1 MHRYQEVAQ
10 QLEAVIRAGT
20 FRPGDRLPSLR
31 ETCLQH
37 RVSTTTA
44 VQAYLVLENEGLIEA
59 RPKSGFFV
67 RARLHERLPEPLA
80 ARPVRAVTAI
90 TVGALQSRLFDAYR
104 QPGVVGFGSAAPS
117 PELLPVDKLSRTLA
131 AVSRA
136 AGGRGLGYDMPPGV
150 ESLRRAIA
158 RRSLEAGVSLTPEDV
173 ITTCGATEALLLCLR
188 AVTSPG
194 DVVAVESPT
203 YFGVLHALQELG
215 LKAAEIP
222 MHPRDGLD
230 LDALE
235 QAVKARRIAA
245 CVAVPNFA
253 NPAGSLMPDEHK
265 RRLIEILARRE
276 VPLIEDD
283 VFGELYFD
291 PQRPRVALAFD
302 RHELVLLCGSFS
314 KTLAPGYRAG
324 WIATGAR
331 YYQRVRTLKLTSSLA
346 TATLPQLAIAEFVT
360 NGGYDHYLRSVR
372 RIYERQLAQV
382 SEAIADA
389 FPAGV
394 KISRPRGGF
403 VLWVELPR
411 GVDALRLDELALAAK
426 ISIAPGPLFSAQLGF
441 RNYIRLSCANP
452 WTPRVQAAI
461 ETLGR
466 LVKKLL

>member
-1 MHRYQEVAQ
+1 MHRYQQVAR
-10 QLEAVIRAGT
+10 QLEQVIRAGT
-20 FRPGDRLPSLR
+20 FRPGDRLPSIREACLR
-31 ETCLQH
+31 H

-44 VQAYLVLENEGLIEA
+44 VQAYLMLENEGLIEA

-67 RARLHERLPEPLA
+67 RPRFQERLPEPVA
-80 ARPVRAVTAI
+80 SRPPRAVTAI
-90 TVGALQSRLFDAYR
+90 SVGALQSRLFDAYR
-104 QPGVVGFGSAAPS
+104 QPGVVPFGSAAPS
-117 PELLPVDKLSRTLA
+117 PELLPVEKLSRTLA

-150 ESLRRAIA
+150 EPLRRAIA
-158 RRSLEAGVSLTPEDV
+158 RRSLETGVSLGPEDV
-173 ITTCGATEALLLCLR
+173 ITTCGGTEALLLCLR

-230 LDALE
+230 LDALA

-245 CVAVPNFA
+245 CVALPNFA
-253 NPAGSLMPDEHK
+253 NPSGTLMPEAHK
-265 RRLIEILARRE
+265 QRLIEILAGRE
-276 VPLIEDD
+276 IPLIEDD
-283 VFGELYFD
+283 VFGELHFD
-291 PQRPRVALAFD
+291 SERPRVAQAYD
-302 RHELVLLCGSFS
+302 RKELVLLCSSFS
-314 KTLAPGYRAG
+314 KTLAPGYRVG

-331 YYQRVRTLKLTSSLA
+331 YYQRVRTLKLASTMA
-346 TATLPQLAIAEFVT
+346 TATLPQLAVAEFVT

-372 RIYERQLAQV
+372 RVYERQLAQV
-382 SEAIADA
+382 SEAIAEA
-389 FPAGV
+389 FPPGV
-394 KISRPRGGF
+394 KITRPRGGF
-403 VLWVELPR
+403 VLWVELPPQ
-411 GVDALRLDELALAAK
+411 VDSLRLDELALSAK

-441 RNYIRLSCANP
+441 RNFIRLSCANP
-452 WTPRVQAAI
+452 WTASAQGAI

>member
-10 QLEAVIRAGT
+10 QLSEVIRAGT

-31 ETCLQH
+31 ETCAQH
-37 RVSTTTA
+37 RISTTTA
-44 VQAYLVLENEGLIEA
+44 VQAYLSLENEGLIEA

-67 RARLHERLPEPLA
+67 RARLQERLPEPHA
-80 ARPVRAVTAI
+80 SRPPRAVSAI

-104 QPGVVGFGSAAPS
+104 QPGIVPFGSAAPS
-117 PELLPVDKLSRTLA
+117 PELLPATKLSRTLA
-131 AVSRA
+131 AVSRS
-136 AGGRGLGYDMPPGV
+136 AGGRGVSYDMPPGV

-158 RRSLEAGVSLTPEDV
+158 RRSLEAGVSLTPDDV
-173 ITTCGATEALLLCLR
+173 VTTCGGTEALLLCLR

-230 LDALE
+230 LDVLE
-235 QAVKARRIAA
+235 RTVKARRIAA
-245 CVAVPNFA
+245 CVALPNFA
-253 NPAGSLMPDEHK
+253 NPTGALMPDAHK
-265 RRLIEILARRE
+265 QRLLEILARRE

-283 VFGELYFD
+283 IFGELYFD
-291 PQRPRVALAFD
+291 PQRPRTAQAFD
-302 RHELVLLCGSFS
+302 RHELVLLCSSFS
-314 KTLAPGYRAG
+314 KTLAPGYRVG

-331 YYQRVRTLKLTSSLA
+331 YYQRVRTLKLASSLA
-346 TATLPQLAIAEFVT
+346 TATLPQLAVAEFVT
-360 NGGYDHYLRSVR
+360 NGGYDHYLRTVR
-372 RIYERQLAQV
+372 RIYERQLGQV
-382 SEAIADA
+382 SSAIAA
-389 FPAGV
+389 TFPPGV
-394 KISRPRGGF
+394 KVTRPRGGF
-403 VLWVELPR
+403 VLWVELPE
-411 GVDALRLDELALAAK
+411 GADSLRLDELALAAR

-452 WTPRVQAAI
+452 WTPRAEAAI

>member
-1 MHRYQEVAQ
+1 MHRYQEVAR

-31 ETCLQH
+31 ETCRQH

-44 VQAYLVLENEGLIEA
+44 VQAYLTLENEGLIEA

-67 RARLHERLPEPLA
+67 RTRLHERLPEPHA
-80 ARPVRAVTAI
+80 ARPARAVTAI

-117 PELLPVDKLSRTLA
+117 PELLPVEKLSRTLA

-158 RRSLEAGVSLTPEDV
+158 RRSLEAGGSLTPEDV

-253 NPAGSLMPDEHK
+253 NPGGSLMPEEHK

-276 VPLIEDD
+276 VPLIRTTPVQASPSRPANTRSWRYWGLPLGQFLLGLASVGCGQQQRLDLGDRPPTDRARICSIQRLCPRRIQLLAGPTTSLTRPIRTASAAGHPAPGQADLGRAGVADCLHPPLGAAQVRHQAERHL
-283 VFGELYFD
+283 GHRELRILRGD
-291 PQRPRVALAFD
+291 PQIAGQRKLEARSDGHVPARPR
-302 RHELVLLCGSFS
+302 C
-314 KTLAPGYRAG
+314 
-324 WIATGAR
+324 
-331 YYQRVRTLKLTSSLA
+331 
-346 TATLPQLAIAEFVT
+346 
-360 NGGYDHYLRSVR
+360 
-372 RIYERQLAQV
+372 
-382 SEAIADA
+382 
-389 FPAGV
+389 
-394 KISRPRGGF
+394 
-403 VLWVELPR
+403 
-411 GVDALRLDELALAAK
+411 
-426 ISIAPGPLFSAQLGF
+426 
-441 RNYIRLSCANP
+441 
-452 WTPRVQAAI
+452 
-461 ETLGR
+461 
-466 LVKKLL
+466 